1 MASSAIKSD
10 IVFKNYAI
18 LILVCTPNLIFGH
31 IRFAISEELES
42 GAFVGNIAQD
52 LGLSV
57 PQLAGSKF
65 ALTSENGGQ
74 YMELNLE
81 NGILSVR
88 ERIDREHIC
97 GYANVCNIPFKIVL
111 KNPLAVYRGEVEIL
125 DINDNSPTFPE
136 STVAL
141 QIAEAIA
148 PGVRFPLESAEDP
161 DIGLNTVADYTINSS
176 EYFSLRTQKTEGEF
190 ITAELVLEKSLDREL
205 QSSIRI
211 VLTATDAGT
220 PRRSGTAEIFIT
232 VVDINDNPPV
242 FDHNVYK
249 CSLSENVPLG
259 TFVIKIQANDVD
271 EGLNA
276 ELTYSFSKITSPKL
290 RELFSLDSDTGEIR
304 VEGELDFEEESSYY
318 LNVQAVDH
326 GSPPFIGR
334 AKVFINLVDI
344 NDNAP
349 EIEVSSAVS
358 RIPENSPSGTLIT
371 FFNVFDRDSGENGEV
386 KCEIP
391 KNVPFRLQTSSKNH
405 YELITCEPL
414 DREVVSEYK
423 IPVVAWD
430 LGSPSLSS
438 NAIIHVIVS
447 DVNDNTPQFA
457 EPSYNVYVMENNE
470 PGASVFAVSASD
482 PDLDQNSYVSYS
494 FVNFMQDFPLS
505 SSLSI
510 NSMNGTIY
518 ALRSFDYEKFKHFQ
532 IHVQARDGGVPPL
545 SSTAT
550 VNVIILDQNGN
561 APAIAAPPGQK
572 ESDLVEI
579 LPLSTGQGHL
589 VAKIL
594 ATDADSGQNAR
605 LSYQVQRST
614 DPSLFNVDKNS
625 GEVRTARIILESD
638 STTQTLVILVKDNGQ
653 PSLSTTVSMLITI
666 LENITEKIPESS
678 NLAKNTG
685 HFPNPITLLIVI
697 FGCTSVLFLLIIILL
712 IGIKCMQSRNINQEY
727 NSPNYYKRRQFQT
740 TFNRRS
746 TLEETL
752 RYPGT
757 CRIGHDSAGQHYSVS
772 LSPES
777 MKSDFLFLKPCA
789 APKTQAK
796 C

>member
-653 PSLSTTVSMLITI
+653 PSLSTTDLN
-666 LENITEKIPESS
+666 E
-678 NLAKNTG
+678 AK
-685 HFPNPITLLIVI
+685 FPSQQLLM
-697 FGCTSVLFLLIIILL
+697 CD
-712 IGIKCMQSRNINQEY
+712 
-727 NSPNYYKRRQFQT
+727 NSLQR
-740 TFNRRS
+740 
-746 TLEETL
+746 L
-752 RYPGT
+752 
-757 CRIGHDSAGQHYSVS
+757 
-772 LSPES
+772 
-777 MKSDFLFLKPCA
+777 
-789 APKTQAK
+789 
-796 C
+796 